1 MTLARDPPRQARVFL
16 MAKHR
21 VVKEGRRGLFGRT
34 SSHDDLFERSFRS
47 CRRCGQDVYV
57 LADDC
62 RGCGHQLEARA
73 S

>member
-1 MTLARDPPRQARVFL
+1 

-21 VVKEGRRGLFGRT
+21 VSKEGRSGLFGGRAAR
-34 SSHDDLFERSFRS
+34 DDLFERSFRT

-62 RGCGHQLEARA
+62 RECGASLELAGRLF
-73 S
+73 